1 MKILSKKHTLTLM
14 LFSLLAITFTG
25 CQSSTSPQENTSIQ
39 SETTSSETNSSET
52 ITSDPLRRTEFML
65 GTAVTISLYDHQSEE
80 ILDKA
85 FSRITELENTLSIN
99 KSGTL
104 LDEVNSKAGESP
116 VQVDSATFDVIQKGL
131 SYSPLTNG
139 SFDITIGPI
148 VKLWSIGFPEARVP
162 SNDEILAT
170 LPLVDYTS
178 VILDESNQTIFLTQK
193 NMKIDLGSIGKGYA
207 ADEVAKVLI
216 ENGVQHALIDLGG
229 NIYTLGNKPGGS
241 LWKIGV
247 QDPFNPRGEIIGYVS
262 VENKSIVTSGIYER
276 FIEEDG
282 KQYHHLLNPHTGYPF
297 DNEIAGVTIISD
309 TSTDG
314 DALSTSVFSLGI
326 EEGLDFINSLNGIDA
341 VFVTKDKE
349 VYLSEGVRDIFTFT
363 NDTDFKLMN

>member
-1 MKILSKKHTLTLM
+1 MKILSQKYALPLI
-14 LFSLLAITFTG
+14 LLSLVATSLTG
-25 CQSSTSPQENTSIQ
+25 CQSSAASPENPPVKSEGTSMETKPT
-39 SETTSSETNSSET
+39 ETTNSE
-52 ITSDPLRRTEFML
+52 PLRRTEFML

-85 FSRITELENTLSIN
+85 FSRIVELEDTLSIN

-104 LDEVNSKAGESP
+104 LDEVNNQAGKSP
-116 VQVDSATFDVIQKGL
+116 VQVDADTFDVIQKGL
-131 SYSPLTNG
+131 SYSPLTDS
-139 SFDITIGPI
+139 SFDITVGPI
-148 VKLWSIGFPEARVP
+148 VKLWNIGFPEARVP
-162 SNDEILAT
+162 SHEEILAT
-170 LPLVDYTS
+170 LPLVDYTA
-178 VILDESNQTIFLTQK
+178 VTLDESNQTIFLTK
-193 NMKIDLGSIGKGYA
+193 ENMKIDLGSIGKGYA
-207 ADEVAKVLI
+207 ADAVAKVLV
-216 ENGVQHALIDLGG
+216 ENGVEHALIDLGG
-229 NIYTLGNKPGGS
+229 NIYTVGNKTDGS

-247 QDPFNPRGEIIGYVS
+247 QDPFNPRGEIIGFVT

-309 TSTDG
+309 SSTDG

-326 EEGLDFINSLNGIDA
+326 KEGLDFVNSLDGIDA
-341 VFVTKDKE
+341 VFVTKDRE
-349 VYLSEGVRDIFTFT
+349 VYLSEGVKDIFTFT